1 MNGLFL
7 LVWPELTRWTTWNSL
22 LFFFSFFIFFSPT
35 SSFTTTCLKKQ
46 ADIYSHALST
56 STCLGVVNCC
66 EARSRAP
73 PSLLVPNRLLHITQF
88 DPSFSTTTGPSN
100 SFSFCFIIV
109 FQIPIPIPMF
119 LLQSASLNLTY
130 VISNSQK
137 RN

>member
-1 MNGLFL
+1 MD
-7 LVWPELTRWTTWNSL
+7 
-22 LFFFSFFIFFSPT
+22 FFFFFWSDLKWHVGGLGIHFFFFTPT
-35 SSFTTTCLKKQ
+35 SSFTTSCLKKHAEI
-46 ADIYSHALST
+46 ADTYSHALST

-66 EARSRAP
+66 EARSHAP

-88 DPSFSTTTGPSN
+88 DPSFSTTTRPSN

-119 LLQSASLNLTY
+119 LLQSASLNLTH

-137 RN
+137 LN